1 MAFVIASAK
10 RRLVLKSAPPPW
22 YALIAA
28 EKNMKDIVSELGNES
43 DDTRDVYL
51 VTISRVLPGMMAV
64 AGFADVAALSSQ
76 QVGEAVKL
84 ALDDPLVQVGAAG
97 RPRIREDGVVRKLVV
112 FRETHTDGTPHFH
125 VAVKLQQPR
134 RWGSAKAT
142 LKARNGLPSHWS
154 SSHTQFWSAIRYGV
168 IPTEKK
174 PVVDAAPYQWTHNG
188 EVMDLFDVSQR
199 PFCATMWKR
208 RREQA
213 EKSAAADP
221 TLKKRRFC
229 KLDLTSII
237 VDKGLQTKVQ
247 VLDYVQQ
254 CGTDEMQVFV
264 HQHQKYLPDMIADAK
279 EWAAA
284 RAEAAAE
291 RETDWALVCRT
302 AGSACAHGAQC
313 RYAQAAATFFH
324 LNRHVLDKQ
333 ALAASL
339 RAVILHGPSKVTRV
353 PLIVGASNT
362 AKSTLVQP
370 FDQLFGKSKVFH
382 KPAMRSS
389 FPLANIRKNKRFL
402 FWDDFRP
409 VEYAQETLPVDTY
422 LSLFQGASFEVAL
435 SGAFNDGNEDV
446 EWCRGAVMTAKVEE
460 LWDPRPGVTAEDVV
474 HMKNRHDMFR
484 AVAVLPNMRGI
495 AQCAPHMC
503 DWIQTFA
510 IAFDARQVVR
520 PFLGD
525 GAQPGPIASAAEQPD
540 NLLAGM
546 DRLQTRA
553 CLGAQGAIS
562 LSDELRA
569 KGAVHVQEVSPDDW
583 QQLYAWQTLGPFEQ
597 RRLLSAVR
605 E

>member
-1 MAFVIASAK
+1 MAFVIANAK
-10 RRLVLKSAPPPW
+10 RRIVSKSAPPAW
-22 YALIAA
+22 YALRSAA
-28 EKNMKDIVSELGNES
+28 GNMKDIVADLGDEG

-51 VTISRVLPGMMAV
+51 ITVSRVLPGMMAL

-76 QVGEAVKL
+76 QVGDAVRL
-84 ALDDPLVQVGAAG
+84 ALDDPLVGRAGG

-112 FRETHTDGTPHFH
+112 FREAHTDGTPHFH

-142 LKARNGLPSHWS
+142 LKERNGLPSHWS
-154 SSHTQFWSAIRYGV
+154 ASHSQFWSAVRYGA

-188 EVMDLFDVSQR
+188 AVMDLFEVSQR
-199 PFCATMWKR
+199 PYTAAMWKR

-221 TLKKRRFC
+221 TQKKRRFC

-237 VDKGLQTKVQ
+237 VDRGLETKAQ
-247 VLDYVQQ
+247 VLEYVQLS
-254 CGTDEMQVFV
+254 GTEDMQMFT
-264 HQHQKYLPDMIADAK
+264 HKHQKYLPEMIAEAK

-302 AGSACAHGAQC
+302 AGSACVHGDQC
-313 RYAQAAATFFH
+313 RYAQAAATFFD
-324 LNRHVLDKQ
+324 LNQHVLDKQ

-370 FDQLFGKSKVFH
+370 FDQLFGKPKVFH

-402 FWDDFRP
+402 FWDDYRP
-409 VEYAQETLPVDTY
+409 VEYAQETVPVDTY
-422 LSLFQGASFEVAL
+422 LSLFQGSSFEVAL
-435 SGAFNDGNEDV
+435 SGAFNDGNEDIA
-446 EWCRGAVMTAKVEE
+446 WRRGAVMTAKEAG
-460 LWDPRPGVTAEDVV
+460 LWDPMAGVSAEDVV
-474 HMKNRHDMFR
+474 HMQNRHVVFR
-484 AVAVLPNMRGI
+484 ATAILPSMRGI
-495 AQCAPHMC
+495 EECAPHMC
-503 DWIQTFA
+503 AWIQAFA
-510 IAFDARQVVR
+510 ISFDARQVVR

-525 GAQPGPIASAAEQPD
+525 GAQPAPTAAVAGQPD
-540 NLLAGM
+540 SLLAGM

-553 CLGAQGAIS
+553 SLGAQGAIA
-562 LSDELRA
+562 LSDELRT
-569 KGAVHVQEVSPDDW
+569 KGAVHVHEVTPHDW
-583 QQLYAWQTLGPFEQ
+583 PQLQAWQTLGPFEQ